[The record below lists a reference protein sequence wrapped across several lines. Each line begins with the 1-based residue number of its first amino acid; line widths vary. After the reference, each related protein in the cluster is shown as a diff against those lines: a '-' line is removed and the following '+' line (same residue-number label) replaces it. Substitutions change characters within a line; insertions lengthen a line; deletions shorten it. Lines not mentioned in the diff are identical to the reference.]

1 MRRKQADRSNVLLG
15 GQCTPMQC
23 LRRIQPADG
32 RQDALALRK
41 FSSAF
46 GCSQYVDFFYSSRLL
61 RESSGDISEK
71 REASCDDHQPD
82 GYVMYT
88 CSKAEARP
96 AARSLARL
104 LTACMY

>member
-41 FSSAF
+41 CAASGQRF
-46 GCSQYVDFFYSSRLL
+46 CSIPTLSRNLVLL
-61 RESSGDISEK
+61 LDALSMLTSFTVAGSYENHQVISLRSEK
-71 REASCDDHQPD
+71 RVA
-82 GYVMYT
+82 T
-88 CSKAEARP
+88 TT
-96 AARSLARL
+96 SL
-104 LTACMY
+104 TGT